1 MNKLKT
7 PQQKANEQYA
17 RESIKPMYAFIIVLF
32 AFLIT
37 AILQNQTEADTKGIT
52 LSKLVYKIL
61 KQYEQTNLSRET
73 TEVAQKS
80 NNATRVTK
88 TSTGKAKSI

>member
-1 MNKLKT
+1 MK
-7 PQQKANEQYA
+7 
-17 RESIKPMYAFIIVLF
+17 S
-32 AFLIT
+32 LIT
-37 AILQNQTEADTKGIT
+37 TLVSQQIKTNLQTEADTKGIT

-80 NNATRVTK
+80 NNPSGTAK

>member
-1 MNKLKT
+1 MKSIITTLVSQQIKT
-7 PQQKANEQYA
+7 N
-17 RESIKPMYAFIIVLF
+17 L
-32 AFLIT
+32 
-37 AILQNQTEADTKGIT
+37 QTEADSKGIT

-80 NNATRVTK
+80 NNASGTAK
-88 TSTGKAKSI
+88 TSTRKAKSVRG

>member
-1 MNKLKT
+1 MKT
-7 PQQKANEQYA
+7 IVTALISQQ
-17 RESIKPMYAFIIVLF
+17 IK
-32 AFLIT
+32 T
-37 AILQNQTEADTKGIT
+37 NLQQEADTKGIT

-73 TEVAQKS
+73 TKVAQKS
-80 NNATRVTK
+80 NNASGTAK

>member
-1 MNKLKT
+1 MKT
-7 PQQKANEQYA
+7 
-17 RESIKPMYAFIIVLF
+17 
-32 AFLIT
+32 LIT
-37 AILQNQTEADTKGIT
+37 TLVTNQIKTNLQTEADSKGIT

-80 NNATRVTK
+80 NNATGIVK
-88 TSTGKAKSI
+88 TSTRKAKSI

>member
-1 MNKLKT
+1 MKT
-7 PQQKANEQYA
+7 
-17 RESIKPMYAFIIVLF
+17 
-32 AFLIT
+32 LIT
-37 AILQNQTEADTKGIT
+37 TLVSQQIKTNLQTEADTKGIT

-80 NNATRVTK
+80 NNATGIAK

>member
-1 MNKLKT
+1 MKT
-7 PQQKANEQYA
+7 
-17 RESIKPMYAFIIVLF
+17 
-32 AFLIT
+32 LIT
-37 AILQNQTEADTKGIT
+37 TLVSQQIKTNLQTEADTKGIT

-61 KQYEQTNLSRET
+61 KQYEQSNIPRET

-80 NNATRVTK
+80 NNPSGTAK